1 MRTVGIGE
9 LRRKV
14 SEYLQLVESGETLQV
29 TDRGRPVALLV
40 PIPARDP
47 LDEPKAEGR
56 GTRAEVDLLELGPP
70 LPPVT
75 GTPLPGEV
83 LGGMRADER

>member
-1 MRTVGIGE
+1 MRTVEIGE

-14 SEYLQLVESGETLQV
+14 SECLRLVESGETVRV

-47 LDEPKAEGR
+47 LGEREAER
-56 GTRAEVDLLELGPP
+56 RWTRAEGDLLELGPP
-70 LPPVT
+70 LPPVAGKT
-75 GTPLPGEV
+75 LPCQV
-83 LGGMRADER
+83 LAGMRADER